1 MRKLVKFYIIGFIS
15 IYLVTCGIFFFHLT
29 QINKIPIGT
38 KIPEYQLE
46 NQFLEKKS
54 FDDYKGKYLLV
65 DFWFSGCKPCVEEMK
80 YFPELLKKYKSELT
94 ILSLSIDSREV
105 TLKLLENKPKPFEF
119 IESNNN
125 NWIFQN
131 DNIKDKSYVNKL
143 GINSYPT
150 YLLFDKKGALI
161 SSPSSGIAGVEYKL
175 GGLFDMNLTI
185 KSKKSIFIKF
195 LALIIPYTILFGIT
209 FFLIRLIKR
218 FRKNTNANT
227 V

>member
-1 MRKLVKFYIIGFIS
+1 
-15 IYLVTCGIFFFHLT
+15 
-29 QINKIPIGT
+29 
-38 KIPEYQLE
+38 
-46 NQFLEKKS
+46 
-54 FDDYKGKYLLV
+54 
-65 DFWFSGCKPCVEEMK
+65 MK